1 MGLGSIN
8 VAVTALQ
15 AQREALDTIGHNIAN
30 ANTAGYTRQQ
40 VQMTALSGPTTP
52 AMYAKWT
59 GGGAGV
65 QVSAISRITD
75 QFLNQRAL
83 QEHAANAN
91 IQQTGQILNRAQLA
105 FAEPSDNGLQE
116 QLASFWSSW
125 DDVAN
130 NPDDLATRNQLLE
143 KAKTVTAGFRQASA
157 DLKSLSDSAVVQVGN
172 DVSDINSAAQTI

>member
-8 VAVTALQ
+8 IAVSALQ
-15 AQREALDTIGHNIAN
+15 SQREALDTIGHNIAN

-40 VQMTALSGPTTP
+40 VQLTALSGPTTP
-52 AMYAKWT
+52 SMYSKWP

-65 QVSAISRITD
+65 QVSAISRVND

-83 QEHAANAN
+83 QEHSANAN

-125 DDVAN
+125 TTWPTIPTTSA
-130 NPDDLATRNQLLE
+130 PATRCLRRPRR
-143 KAKTVTAGFRQASA
+143 GPPGSA
-157 DLKSLSDSAVVQVGN
+157 
-172 DVSDINSAAQTI
+172 